1 MSELAAQWRDA
12 WKQLRKNPLL
22 LLLILLA
29 IAGVAEASA
38 RLIDFSFGTSLLKLG
53 FVLRAA
59 AVSVLA
65 FGVALAIC
73 IMAALAALFVVVQAG
88 SFFAGPASVALGRF
102 AWRVALA
109 WLILLFVPNLIGA
122 AAGVLLSV
130 SRFAEPAGGWPLL
143 SWILPVLYAL
153 VQAVLAS
160 VLLSRLPAIA
170 LRDPLSG
177 TRGGISSMRRRNL
190 FWSYLLV
197 FGLSTAV
204 QLTFWQLIGD
214 PVSMVSG
221 YRVNAILMA
230 VQTLWITLLSFVAHE
245 RAAARDPSVAMVFD

>member
-1 MSELAAQWRDA
+1 MAELAAQWRDA

-29 IAGVAEASA
+29 IAGVAEGSA
-38 RLIDFSFGTSLLKLG
+38 RLIDFTFGTSFLRLG

-59 AVSVLA
+59 AASVLA

-88 SFFAGPASVALGRF
+88 SFFASPASVALGRF

-122 AAGVLLSV
+122 MAGMLLSV
-130 SRFAEPAGGWPLL
+130 SRFAEPALGGWPLL

-170 LRDPLSG
+170 LRDAQSG
-177 TRGGISSMRRRNL
+177 TRSISGVRRRNL

-214 PVSMVSG
+214 PASMVSG

-230 VQTLWITLLSFVAHE
+230 VQALWVTLLSFVAHE
-245 RAAARDPSVAMVFD
+245 RAAARDPSLAMVFD